1 MKKMLK
7 ITIISLIAGT
17 LLISGCVTTET
28 ISAAQIKANALQSAA
43 NVTSYRFSLTG
54 TMEATI
60 GNDTESFT
68 ENVSL
73 TLSGAVD
80 LSNEKAMIDIE
91 VNRIDENTGQPLE
104 ETILI
109 YIINTILYTGGDTWV
124 KQNVTD
130 FDSIFQLFSGSQ
142 YIRADMEMQKLI
154 LETATVS
161 KLNDETVNGVN
172 CYVIQIG
179 EPDLEKLFD
188 LILGQEAIGSTE
200 NLSEI
205 IKDWTIK
212 QWVAKDTSY
221 LKKAYNKVS
230 IELIEMDLLFGYSMN
245 MEMDMTILFSDHN
258 EEINIELPEEAQ
270 NASWL
275 ETG

>member
-1 MKKMLK
+1 MKKLLK

-17 LLISGCVTTET
+17 LLISGCTTTDT

-91 VNRIDENTGQPLE
+91 VTRVDEDAGQSVE
-104 ETILI
+104 EQILI

-142 YIRADMEMQKLI
+142 YIRADMEMQRLL
-154 LETATVS
+154 LETATVA
-161 KLNDETVNGVN
+161 KLNDEAVNGVN
-172 CYVIQIG
+172 CYVLQIE
-179 EPDLEKLFD
+179 EPDLEQLFD
-188 LILGQEAIGSTE
+188 LILGQEAIGSAE

-205 IKDWTIK
+205 LKGWTIK
-212 QWVAKDTSY
+212 QWIAKDTSY
-221 LKKAYNKVS
+221 LTKAYNKVT
-230 IELIEMDLLFGYSMN
+230 IELIEMDLFFGYSMN
-245 MEMDMTILFSDHN
+245 MEMDVTILFSDYN
-258 EEINIELPEEAQ
+258 EAINIELPEEAE

-275 ETG
+275 ET